1 MKMVTTTS
9 KVCERDDQEL
19 QVGFNGCFSN
29 IPATSPSS
37 PSASSSSSEF
47 EFTVSLSPTTK
58 KPSHLCPADELFY
71 KGQLLP
77 LQLSP
82 RLDMVRAL
90 LASSSSSSSSDSNT
104 SRNSN
109 GSSNDFS
116 SVNDCDS
123 SRPSS
128 AMEDDELRKQPAQP
142 HHHHHPHPHKKS
154 KYFSLSLFS
163 SVFNRK
169 EKAGNVPTPAPP
181 PTCKKIGASAKE
193 VIKKYVNIVKKV
205 KPLYDRLAPRNQMHG
220 TGTLPAPK
228 SKTSAILKQKPVEES
243 FQGGEGRGRLSYQSS
258 FSGNLRQR
266 YPNVARVQSRSCVVS
281 CPSSMRSSPSRS
293 GVGRASS
300 GSFSDLPSVSSMTSS
315 MEELQSAI
323 QGAIAHCKSSL
334 SQPSHKKAT
343 AGVVAGKVV
352 AE

>member
-1 MKMVTTTS
+1 MKMVTITS

-19 QVGFNGCFSN
+19 QLGSNGGFSN

-37 PSASSSSSEF
+37 PSASSSSSSEF

-82 RLDMVRAL
+82 RLDMVRTL

-104 SRNSN
+104 SRDSN

-116 SVNDCDS
+116 SVTDCDS

-128 AMEDDELRKQPAQP
+128 AMEDDELKKQPAQP
-142 HHHHHPHPHKKS
+142 HHHHHKKS

-163 SVFNRK
+163 SVFTRK
-169 EKAGNVPTPAPP
+169 EKAVNVPTPAPP
-181 PTCKKIGASAKE
+181 PAGRKIGASAKE

-220 TGTLPAPK
+220 TGTLLAPK

-243 FQGGEGRGRLSYQSS
+243 FHGGEGRGRLSYQSS
-258 FSGNLRQR
+258 FSGNLTQR
-266 YPNVARVQSRSCVVS
+266 YPSVARVQSRSCVVS

-300 GSFSDLPSVSSMTSS
+300 GSFSDLPSLSSSMTSS

-334 SQPSHKKAT
+334 AQPSHKKAT
-343 AGVVAGKVV
+343 AGIVDGKVV
-352 AE
+352 GE

>member
-1 MKMVTTTS
+1 MVTTTS

-19 QVGFNGCFSN
+19 QVGVNGGVSS
-29 IPATSPSS
+29 IPAASPSS
-37 PSASSSSSEF
+37 PSASSSSSSEF

-82 RLDMVRAL
+82 RLDMVRTL

-128 AMEDDELRKQPAQP
+128 AMEDDELKKQPMRP
-142 HHHHHPHPHKKS
+142 HHHHKKS

-169 EKAGNVPTPAPP
+169 EKVGNVPTPALP
-181 PTCKKIGASAKE
+181 PTGKKIGASAKE

-220 TGTLPAPK
+220 TGNLPAPK
-228 SKTSAILKQKPVEES
+228 SKSSAILKQKPVEES
-243 FQGGEGRGRLSYQSS
+243 FHGGEGQGRLSYQSS
-258 FSGNLRQR
+258 FSGNLKQR
-266 YPNVARVQSRSCVVS
+266 YPSVARRSESVV
-281 CPSSMRSSPSRS
+281 
-293 GVGRASS
+293 
-300 GSFSDLPSVSSMTSS
+300 
-315 MEELQSAI
+315 
-323 QGAIAHCKSSL
+323 
-334 SQPSHKKAT
+334 
-343 AGVVAGKVV
+343 
-352 AE
+352 